1 MPDQNNLLDL
11 NYIATRLEGLEETII
26 SKLIDRAQ
34 FCVNEPVYE
43 AGKSGFTGEASR
55 CLFDVRMHYHEQ
67 MDALFG
73 RFCAPE
79 ERPFTRNLPEPQR
92 KVTLIETG
100 LQIDDLESVNFAGP
114 IRQHYMKL
122 VKKLCRPGD
131 DGQYG
136 SSVEHDVYA
145 IQAIS
150 RRIHYGAFYIA
161 ECKFRGNPDEFR
173 KLVLARDIETLERM
187 VTRKEVEDR
196 VINRVMQK
204 TRETQKAVNPDIRNV
219 VDPDLIVQFYRDT
232 VIPLTKQGEIVYLL
246 HRRELED
253 RPSAETRRFFYKF
266 KW

>member
-11 NYIATRLEGLEETII
+11 NYIALRLEGLEETII

-34 FCVNEPVYE
+34 FGVNETIYE
-43 AGKSGFTGEASR
+43 TGKSGFAGEPSR
-55 CLFDVRMHYHEQ
+55 CLFDLRMHYHEQ

-79 ERPFTRNLPEPQR
+79 ERPFTRNLPQPQR
-92 KVTLIETG
+92 KVILLETG
-100 LQIDDLESVNFAGP
+100 LQIDDMESVNFAGP
-114 IRQHYMKL
+114 IRTHYMKL
-122 VKKLCRPGD
+122 VKDICRPGD

-161 ECKFRGNPDEFR
+161 ECKFRGDPDTFR
-173 KLVLARDIETLERM
+173 KYIEARDTEKLEQM

-196 VINRVMQK
+196 IIDRVCQK
-204 TRETQKAVNPDIRNV
+204 TKETQKGVNRDIRQV
-219 VDPDLIVQFYRDT
+219 IEAEIILQFYRDA

-246 HRRELED
+246 HRRKTD
-253 RPSAETRRFFYKF
+253 DAPAPITRTTWKF

>member
-1 MPDQNNLLDL
+1 MSDQNLLDL
-11 NYIATRLEGLEETII
+11 NYIASRLEGLEETII
-26 SKLIDRAQ
+26 MKLIDRAQ
-34 FCVNEPVYE
+34 YCVNETVYE
-43 AGKSGFTGEASR
+43 AGKSGFAGETSR

-79 ERPFTRNLPEPQR
+79 ERPFTRNLPEPKR
-92 KVTLIETG
+92 EVVLLETG

-114 IRQHYMKL
+114 IRTRYMKL
-122 VKKLCRPGD
+122 IPQICRPGD

-161 ECKFRGNPDEFR
+161 ECKYRGDPATFRSCIEN
-173 KLVLARDIETLERM
+173 RDIERLEDM
-187 VTRKEVEDR
+187 VTRKEVEERIIDR
-196 VINRVMQK
+196 VCQK
-204 TRETQKAVNPDIRNV
+204 TIETQKGVNEEIRQV
-219 VDPDLIVQFYRDT
+219 VEPQAILKFYRDT
-232 VIPLTKQGEIVYLL
+232 VIPLTKEGEIVYLL
-246 HRRELED
+246 HRKTDED
-253 RPSAETRRFFYKF
+253 DDVISTRNPTSYKF

>member
-11 NYIATRLEGLEETII
+11 NYIASRLEGLEETII

-34 FCVNEPVYE
+34 FCVNEICYE
-43 AGKSGFTGEASR
+43 AGKSGFAGESSR
-55 CLFDVRMHYHEQ
+55 SLFDLRMHYHEQ

-92 KVTLIETG
+92 EVVLLETG

-114 IRQHYMKL
+114 IRTHYTKL
-122 VKKLCRPGD
+122 IKLMCRPGD

-161 ECKFRGNPDEFR
+161 ECKFRGDPDTYRRVIE
-173 KLVLARDIETLERM
+173 ARDIDKLEQL

-196 VINRVMQK
+196 IIDRVCQK
-204 TRETQKAVNPDIRNV
+204 TRETQKGVNREIRQV
-219 VDPDLIVQFYRDT
+219 IEAEVILQFYRDA

-246 HRRELED
+246 HRRKTED
-253 RPSAETRRFFYKF
+253 LPTPITRTTWKF

>member
-1 MPDQNNLLDL
+1 MSDQDNLLDL
-11 NYIATRLEGLEETII
+11 NYIASRLEGLEETII

-34 FCVNEPVYE
+34 FCVNETVYE
-43 AGKSGFTGEASR
+43 AGKSGFAGETSR
-55 CLFDVRMHYHEQ
+55 CLFDLRMHYHEQ

-92 KVTLIETG
+92 EVTLLETG
-100 LQIDDLESVNFAGP
+100 LRIDDLESVNFAGP
-114 IRQHYMKL
+114 IRTQYMKL
-122 VKKLCRPGD
+122 VKEICRPGD

-161 ECKFRGNPDEFR
+161 ECKFRGDPDTFR
-173 KLVLARDIETLERM
+173 AAIDRRDIDGLENM
-187 VTRKEVEDR
+187 VTRKVVEDR
-196 VINRVMQK
+196 IIDRVSQK
-204 TRETQKAVNPDIRNV
+204 TRETQKGVNREIRQV
-219 VDPDLIVQFYRDT
+219 IESEIIVQFYRDT

-246 HRRELED
+246 HRKKD
-253 RPSAETRRFFYKF
+253 DAPSSPITRTTWKF

>member
-11 NYIATRLEGLEETII
+11 NYIASRLEGLEETII

-34 FCVNEPVYE
+34 FAVNEIVYE
-43 AGKSGFTGEASR
+43 SGKSGFEGEPSR

-67 MDALFG
+67 MDAAFG

-92 KVTLIETG
+92 EVVLIETG

-114 IRQHYMKL
+114 IRTSYMKL
-122 VKKLCRPGD
+122 VKQICRPGD

-161 ECKFRGNPDEFR
+161 ECKFRGDPDEFR
-173 KLVLARDIETLERM
+173 QAIETRNIDKLEQM

-196 VINRVMQK
+196 IIDRVSHK
-204 TRETQKAVNPDIRNV
+204 TRETQKGVNRDIRQV
-219 VDPDLIVQFYRDT
+219 IDSDIIVQFYRDT

-246 HRRELED
+246 HRRKTD
-253 RPSAETRRFFYKF
+253 DIPAPITRTTWKF